1 MGIFDFIK
9 ESKSYEKLCEILSC
23 TNKKISLTG
32 ITSSCAA
39 GIVSAISN
47 ENNLT
52 YNGKCVY
59 IAGNALFAT
68 KIADDLKFFMQNAE
82 DILILSPY
90 EYMLYDVETKSS
102 ELSAQRVDVLYKLL
116 KGNWKILVT
125 TPAAVAQ
132 WFPNPEYIRTSAI
145 QLKTGDITEIEDLA
159 KKLASIRYIRL
170 SEIDGKGQFA
180 VRGDIVD
187 IFPYGAE
194 NPVRVEFFDNEID
207 SIRIFDIISQRTVEK
222 TEDVLILP
230 DNETYIW
237 NWEHADRVRH
247 DILRELELLNLKEN
261 SSLFKRV
268 NSDVDKMLPR
278 NIFQGYDRYLPYIL
292 NNEYTL
298 FDYTG
303 KCNVFL
309 EDLNEFRDTINSTKD
324 DYVRICETIQE
335 TIGILGKT
343 YDIVMSSEQAED
355 LCEKA
360 SCNIIYVDKFLSDR
374 KNCEILQFPCR
385 STDPFGGNLQMLLD
399 SVQELAASNYT
410 TLLVTDSDG
419 KKNRFLSLQEE
430 NVIPKTV
437 KILVSKHGLSSGFIC
452 DDIKFAVF
460 SDDSLFKRERIASRK
475 KLKGKP
481 ISNFTEIEPGDLV
494 VHEVHGV
501 GRFEKIETVEVD
513 GIRKDYIKINYRD
526 DGVLYVPTPQLD
538 SIQKY
543 IGPEGINPKLNK
555 LGSAEWNRTTAKV
568 KESLRTYAKELVE
581 LYARRSKIKG
591 YAYSRDTVWQNEF
604 EEYFP
609 YEETDDQLRCTEE
622 IKADLEK
629 DHPMER
635 LLCGDVG
642 YGKTEVALRAAF
654 KVVCEGKQVAFLVP
668 TTVLAQQHYKNF
680 VERFSKFPVKIDYLC
695 RFRTNAEKKRI
706 SSELESGKIDILV
719 GTHSII
725 KGNVKFKDL
734 GLVIIDEEQRFGV
747 MHKEKLKK
755 DRPEVD
761 ILTLSATPIPRTLH
775 MSLSGIRDISL
786 LEDPPQNR
794 HPVQTYVAE
803 WEPGMIKNAIYREM
817 GRKGQVFYLYNK
829 VKSIEEK
836 RRQLQE
842 IIPEAR
848 IAVGHGQMGERELEA
863 VMEAFYRGEY
873 DVLLCTTI
881 IESGLDMPNVNT
893 IIVEESDHMGLAQ
906 LYQIRGRVGRSGK
919 TAYAYITYKKDK
931 TLNENAEKRLRT
943 IRDFTEFGSGFKIA
957 LRDLEIRGAG
967 SVLGERQHGQLA
979 IVGYDTYCRL
989 LSEVVEEEA
998 GNIPEEKIQVSV
1010 YFCVDGYISPE
1021 YIADEEA
1028 RLEIYQK
1035 ISRVETENDAYE
1047 ITDELIDRY
1056 GDVPQ
1061 NVENLIKISRIR
1073 YVCAKC
1079 GISSVIEKK
1088 DSVQFMVTSDS
1099 KAFYAIIKSMAGGTD
1114 FMAKY
1119 GSRIKFIS
1127 SDEPYLSYKLK
1138 GKESLDEILC
1148 FVSDIFKFYHCK
1160 K

>member
-1 MGIFDFIK
+1 MLEYIK
-9 ESKSYEKLCEILSC
+9 KSKNYTELCDVISC
-23 TNKKISLTG
+23 ENKNISLTG
-32 ITSSCAA
+32 IISSCAA
-39 GIVSAISN
+39 NVLCALSSDNKRG
-47 ENNLT
+47 E
-52 YNGKCVY
+52 KEKKFVY
-59 IAGNALFAT
+59 IAKNTLFAS
-68 KIADDLKFFMQNAE
+68 KAAEDLKFFAENPE
-82 DILILSPY
+82 DIIILNPY
-90 EYMLYDVETKSS
+90 EYMLYDVETKST
-102 ELSAQRVDVLYKLL
+102 ELSAQRVDTLYKIVTG
-116 KGNWKILVT
+116 KWKILVT
-125 TPAAVAQ
+125 TPVAAAQ
-132 WFPNPEYIRTSAI
+132 WLPKPTYIEKSAI
-145 QLKTGDITEIEDLA
+145 VIREGDIIEIDDLA
-159 KKLASIRYIRL
+159 KKLSSIRYTRL

-187 IFPYGAE
+187 VFPYGAE
-194 NPVRVEFFDNEID
+194 NPIRIEFFDNEID
-207 SIRIFDIISQRTVEK
+207 SVRIFDILSQRTIDK
-222 TEDVLILP
+222 TKEVLILP

-237 NWEHADRVRH
+237 DWEHADRVRK
-247 DILRELELLNLKEN
+247 DILRDLEETDVKESSNLYT
-261 SSLFKRV
+261 RV
-268 NSDVDKMLPR
+268 SGDVDKIMPR
-278 NIFQGYDRYLPYIL
+278 NIFQGYERYLPYIL
-292 NNEYTL
+292 DNKYTI

-303 KCNVFL
+303 KCHIFI
-309 EDLNEFRDTINSTKD
+309 EELNEFKENIDSTKD
-324 DYVRICETIQE
+324 DYTRICDTMQD

-343 YDIVMSSEQAED
+343 YDIMMDSLQAETI
-355 LCEKA
+355 CEEEA
-360 SCNIIYVDKFLSDR
+360 FNIIYVDNFIADR
-374 KNCEILQFPCR
+374 KNCKKIGFSCR
-385 STDPFGGNLQMLLD
+385 STDPFGGNLQMLMD
-399 SVQELAASNYT
+399 SVQEMADNKYT
-410 TLLVTDSDG
+410 TFLVTDSEG
-419 KKNRFLSLQEE
+419 KKNRFKALQEE
-430 NVIPKTV
+430 NKLSKAV
-437 KILVSKHGLSSGFIC
+437 KILVSKRGISSGFIC
-452 DDIKFAVF
+452 DDVKLAIF
-460 SDDSLFKRERIASRK
+460 SDDSLFKREKIASRK

-481 ISNFTEIEPGDLV
+481 ISNFADIEPGDLV
-494 VHEVHGV
+494 VHDVHGV
-501 GRFEKIETVEVD
+501 GRFEKIEAVEVD
-513 GIRKDYIKINYRD
+513 GIRRDYIKINYRD

-555 LGSAEWNRTTAKV
+555 LGSAEWNKTTAKV

-581 LYARRSKIKG
+581 LYAKRSKLKRR
-591 YAYSRDTVWQNEF
+591 AYSRDTVWQNEF

-629 DHPMER
+629 NHPMER

-680 VERFSKFPVKIDYLC
+680 VERFNKFPIKIDYLC
-695 RFRTNAEKKRI
+695 RFRTNAEKKKI
-706 SSELESGKIDILV
+706 LAELEEGKIDILV

-734 GLVIIDEEQRFGV
+734 GLVVIDEEQRFGV

-786 LEDPPQNR
+786 LEEPPQNR

-803 WEPGMIKNAIYREM
+803 WEPTMIKNAIYREM

-829 VKSIEEK
+829 VKTIEEK
-836 RRQLQE
+836 MRQLKE
-842 IIPEAR
+842 LVPEAR
-848 IAVGHGQMGERELEA
+848 IAVGHGQMGERELENI
-863 VMEAFYRGEY
+863 MEAFYRGEF
-873 DVLLCTTI
+873 DLLLCTTI

-979 IVGYDTYCRL
+979 IVGYDTYCKL
-989 LSEVVEEEA
+989 LNEVVEEET
-998 GNIPEEKIQVSV
+998 GNISEEKIPVSV
-1010 YFCVDGYISPE
+1010 YFQIDAYIGAE
-1021 YIADEEA
+1021 YIEDEEA
-1028 RLEIYQK
+1028 RLDIYQK
-1035 ISRVETENDAYE
+1035 IARVENEDDAFE
-1047 ITDELIDRY
+1047 ITDELVDRY
-1056 GDVPQ
+1056 GHVPA

-1073 YVCAKC
+1073 YACSQC
-1079 GISSVIEKK
+1079 GISSVIEKGGN
-1088 DSVQFMVTSDS
+1088 VQFMVTDDS
-1099 KAFYAIIKSMAGGTD
+1099 KAFYAMINSIAAGTD
-1114 FMAKY
+1114 FVAKY
-1119 GSRIKFIS
+1119 GKRIKFIT
-1127 SDEPYLSYKLK
+1127 SDEPYLVLRIMKKDCL
-1138 GKESLDEILC
+1138 GDVLEFIEE
-1148 FVSDIFKFYHCK
+1148 VNKFYHCK